1 MVKRVV
7 LTALAAG
14 AIAGLFMWAVQAAK
28 VVPLILHAELYEQR
42 GEADHGAVHSPEAAV
57 PHNHEGDAWEPADG
71 LERQAFTLL
80 ADLIVGMGFAFMLV
94 GAIALRGEEITWR
107 QGVAWGLAGFA
118 AFYAGPSLGLP
129 PELPGMVAADLPGR
143 QIWWIG
149 TAAATA
155 GGLALAVF
163 GRRVLPV
170 AAGAALILLPHLIGA
185 PGHASESGPL
195 PAALAA
201 EFAVASLVTVQL
213 FWIVLGG
220 LSGYFY
226 DRFGRA

>member
-1 MVKRVV
+1 MV

-28 VVPLILHAELYEQR
+28 VVPLILHAEVYEQQ
-42 GEADHGAVHSPEAAV
+42 GEAAHAAVHSSEAAV
-57 PHNHEGDAWEPADG
+57 PHSHEGDDAWEPADG
-71 LERQAFTLL
+71 FERQAFTLL
-80 ADLIVGMGFAFMLV
+80 ADLIVGMGFAFLLV
-94 GAIALRGEEITWR
+94 GAIALRGGEITWR

-129 PELPGMVAADLPGR
+129 PELPGMVAADLPDR

-149 TAAATA
+149 TAVATA
-155 GGLALAVF
+155 GGLALAIF
-163 GRRVLPV
+163 GRRLLPV
-170 AAGAALILLPHLIGA
+170 AAGVALVLLPHVIGA
-185 PGHASESGPL
+185 PGPVPESGPL
-195 PAALAA
+195 PATLAA